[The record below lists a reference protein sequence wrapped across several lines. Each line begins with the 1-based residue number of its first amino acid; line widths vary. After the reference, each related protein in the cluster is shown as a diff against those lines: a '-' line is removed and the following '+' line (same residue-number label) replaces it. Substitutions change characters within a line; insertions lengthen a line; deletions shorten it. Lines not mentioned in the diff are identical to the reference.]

1 LIRKKLYFG
10 QSIGKSNL
18 SINKYFFFQKI

>member
-1 LIRKKLYFG
+1 LRKKLYFG

-18 SINKYFFFQKI
+18 SINHTFFQKI